1 MTDIHLCVRRV
12 LDNTVLRIITFAS
25 KAPIYAFSLYSIV
38 IYNRSS
44 RPFNIFTTD
53 DNHSVLRMVQ
63 LMTSQYLSVELKE
76 FIKDYFTLSLLCM
89 SVASFSMISILS
101 HRFPPLKYFLLKN
114 YVCLMGIVL
123 FLTTKLLWI
132 NYTNS
137 ARQLFYSNTSVDSYS
152 DPTVLLGFI
161 ALLSSELTSLHLMG
175 VLSRHMIEKS
185 VFATMNT
192 AGLSLSLWLMTA
204 KAHYINDC
212 VGYPVMTVDEEYRS
226 CHDVAVYFSLSSF
239 VVSVVAMNGL
249 SLTLFNYNLVDRSIK
264 AFMIS
269 MNIAVNALSTIASLI
284 VQYVIMPLIP
294 LLMKCLR
301 WLGINYW
308 WLWSIAIRPF
318 VYKIMQV
325 CIRLGTIIY
334 RTILE
339 LVQLLDRN
347 CIWFWN
353 KVVHPIKDIV
363 MRLLIHSAKIMH
375 NAAVTLYETMTCT
388 YRWLWNTVIHPFS
401 DTILQALVTIDNTLR
416 RSIVAMMGWL
426 DIGCRWIWGS
436 VIRPITAVMMNI
448 YYLQR
453 ICAFTVYKLVLQDM
467 CFRWYLTTVQ
477 HLIWL
482 WQHYIKHAVV
492 CLKNICACLT
502 RITVTTI
509 YYFLLPSLMLCI
521 AADGMDLVGSI
532 FVDTH
537 RISMVPV
544 GLFLG
549 GNNARRVQYIAI
561 VQ

>member
-1 MTDIHLCVRRV
+1 MTDIHLCVQRV
-12 LDNTVLRIITFAS
+12 FDNTVLRIITFAS
-25 KAPIYAFSLYSIV
+25 KASIYAISLYSIV

-53 DNHSVLRMVQ
+53 NNHSVLRMVQ

-76 FIKDYFTLSLLCM
+76 FIKDYFTLSLICM

-101 HRFPPLKYFLLKN
+101 HRFPPLKHFLLKN

-123 FLTTKLLWI
+123 FLITKLLWM

-137 ARQLFYSNTSVDSYS
+137 ARHLFHSNTSVDSYS
-152 DPTVLLGFI
+152 DPTILLGFI
-161 ALLSSELTSLHLMG
+161 ALLSAELTSLHLMG
-175 VLSRHMIEKS
+175 ILSRHMIEKS
-185 VFATMNT
+185 VFATMNI
-192 AGLSLSLWLMTA
+192 AGLCLSLWLITA
-204 KAHYINDC
+204 KAHYVNDC
-212 VGYPVMTVDEEYRS
+212 VRYPVMTVDEEYRS
-226 CHDVAVYFSLSSF
+226 CHDNDVAVYFSLSSF

-249 SLTLFNYNLVDRSIK
+249 SLTLFNYNVVDRSIK

-269 MNIAVNALSTIASLI
+269 MNFAVSALSTIASLI
-284 VQYVIMPLIP
+284 VQYVMMPLIP

-301 WLGINYW
+301 WLDIHWW

-318 VYKIMQV
+318 VHKIMQV

-334 RTILE
+334 HTILE
-339 LVQLLDRN
+339 LVQLLSRN
-347 CIWFWN
+347 SIWLWN
-353 KVVHPIKDIV
+353 KVVLPTKDVV
-363 MRLLIHSAKIMH
+363 MRLCIHSAKIMH
-375 NAAVTLYETMTCT
+375 SAAVTLYETMACS
-388 YRWLWNTVIHPFS
+388 YRWLWNTVIHPFL
-401 DTILQALVTIDNTLR
+401 DTILQALVTIDNALR

-436 VIRPITAVMMNI
+436 VIRPITAVVMNI

-453 ICAFTVYKLVLQDM
+453 ICVFTVYKLVLQDM
-467 CFRWYLTTVQ
+467 YFRWYLTTVQ

-482 WQHYIKHAVV
+482 WQHYIKHVV
-492 CLKNICACLT
+492 VYLNKICTCLT

-521 AADGMDLVGSI
+521 AADGMGLVGSI

-549 GNNARRVQYIAI
+549 GNDA
-561 VQ
+561 

>member
-25 KAPIYAFSLYSIV
+25 KAPIYTVSLYSIV
-38 IYNRSS
+38 IHNRSS
-44 RPFNIFTTD
+44 TPFNIFTTD

-63 LMTSQYLSVELKE
+63 LLTSQYLSVEFKE
-76 FIKDYFTLSLLCM
+76 FIKDYFTLSLICM

-101 HRFPPLKYFLLKN
+101 HRFPPLKHFLLKN

-123 FLTTKLLWI
+123 FLITKLLWI
-132 NYTNS
+132 NYSNS

-152 DPTVLLGFI
+152 DPTILFGFI
-161 ALLSSELTSLHLMG
+161 ALLSAELTSLHLMG

-185 VFATMNT
+185 VFATMNI
-192 AGLSLSLWLMTA
+192 AGLCLSLWLMTA
-204 KAHYINDC
+204 KAHYVNNC

-226 CHDVAVYFSLSSF
+226 YHDVAVYFSLSSF

-249 SLTLFNYNLVDRSIK
+249 SLTLFNYNVVDRSIK

-269 MNIAVNALSTIASLI
+269 MNIAVSSLSTIASLI
-284 VQYVIMPLIP
+284 VQYIMMPLIP

-301 WLGINYW
+301 WLGIHCW

-318 VYKIMQV
+318 VYKAMQV
-325 CIRLGTIIY
+325 CIRLVMIIY
-334 RTILE
+334 RKILE

-347 CIWFWN
+347 CIWLWN
-353 KVVHPIKDIV
+353 KVVHPTKDAV
-363 MRLLIHSAKIMH
+363 VRLCIHSAKIIH
-375 NAAVTLYETMTCT
+375 NAAVTLYEAMTCS

-401 DTILQALVTIDNTLR
+401 DTMLQALVTIDNALR
-416 RSIVAMMGWL
+416 RSTVAMMGWL
-426 DIGCRWIWGS
+426 DICCRWIWDS
-436 VIRPITAVMMNI
+436 VIRPITTVMMNI

-477 HLIWL
+477 YLIWL
-482 WQHYIKHAVV
+482 WQHYIKHVVV

-502 RITVTTI
+502 RIIVTTI

-521 AADGMDLVGSI
+521 AADGIGLVGSI

-549 GNNARRVQYIAI
+549 GTVTMLEEYSTLL
-561 VQ
+561 